1 MFPEQFTCVE
11 FYQKKKNIL
20 LYRAKDHKHQYI
32 LKSIITKDTAVR
44 QAFYDE
50 YESLCSLKSPS
61 LPVYYGISE
70 DFIYPDREG
79 SYLTLCMEDCSG
91 GISLDQYECTP
102 EKLLKI
108 IHRVGEVLLYLLEHG
123 ILYTDLN
130 PSNVLVSREIDS
142 PEIILLDFTFCYYFQ
157 RNPHPDY
164 PLSFSYHLDPTLK
177 GNQLLIQEL
186 ALLMQELMLRE
197 EDSFQSS
204 SSFFFLLQAGLRPS
218 DHLYLKDYLSLMEKT
233 LI

>member
-1 MFPEQFTCVE
+1 MFPEQFTSIS

-20 LYRAKDHKHQYI
+20 LYRATDGARRYV
-32 LKSIITKDTAVR
+32 LKSIITKDAAVR

-50 YESLCSLKSPS
+50 YESLCTLKSPS

-70 DFIYPDREG
+70 NFSYPDREG

-91 GISLDQYECTP
+91 GIPLDQYVCSRDE
-102 EKLLKI
+102 LMKI
-108 IHRVGEVLLYLLEHG
+108 LYRTGRVLLYLLDHG

-130 PSNVLVSREIDS
+130 PSNILVSGEKES
-142 PEIILLDFTFCYYFQ
+142 PQIILLDFTFCYYFR

-164 PLSFSYHLDPTLK
+164 PLRFSYHLDPALK

-186 ALLMQELMLRE
+186 SLLMQELMTGK

-204 SSFFFLLQAGLRPS
+204 SFYLLLQTGLHPS
-218 DHLYLKDYLSLMEKT
+218 GHLYLKDYLALMEKT

>member
-1 MFPEQFTCVE
+1 MFPERFTSLV

-20 LYRAKDHKHQYI
+20 LYRAADETRKYV
-32 LKSIITKDTAVR
+32 LKSIITKDAAVR

-50 YESLCSLKSPS
+50 YESLCCLNSPS

-70 DFIYPDREG
+70 DFSYPDQEG

-91 GISLDQYECTP
+91 GIPLDQYDCSP
-102 EKLLKI
+102 EDMLRIL
-108 IHRVGEVLLYLLEHG
+108 HRTGQVLLYLLEHG

-130 PSNVLVSREIDS
+130 PSNILVSGEKES
-142 PEIILLDFTFCYYFQ
+142 PQIILLDFTFCYYFR
-157 RNPHPDY
+157 RNPHPEY
-164 PLSFSYHLDPTLK
+164 PLRFSYHLDPSLK

-186 ALLMQELMLRE
+186 ALLMQELMIE
-197 EDSFQSS
+197 KEDSFQSS
-204 SSFFFLLQAGLRPS
+204 SFYFLLQTGLHPS
-218 DHLYLKDYLSLMEKT
+218 GHLYLKDYLVLMEKT